1 MPQEHGHSP
10 EEVAERIGAPAGRG
24 YLRDTIYGAIDGA
37 VTTFAIVAGVAGAA
51 LPTGVIL
58 ALAGVFGPPRKGAI
72 VAT

>member
-24 YLRDTIYGAIDGA
+24 YLRDVVYGAIDGA

-51 LPTGVIL
+51 L
-58 ALAGVFGPPRKGAI
+58 
-72 VAT
+72 